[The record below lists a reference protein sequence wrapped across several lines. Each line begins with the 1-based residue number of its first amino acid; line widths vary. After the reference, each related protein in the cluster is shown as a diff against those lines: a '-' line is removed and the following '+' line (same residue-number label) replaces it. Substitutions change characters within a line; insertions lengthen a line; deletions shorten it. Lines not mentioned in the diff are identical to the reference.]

1 MECPSCKTTN
11 PKNAN
16 YCLSCGRKLLLTC
29 YECGTDLPVEARFCI
44 NCGVQVIDTKPE
56 QINELPPDAFTS
68 SVQRLLPKAYTERL
82 REAGGQMSHE
92 RRLVTILFSDVKG
105 STEMAEGLDPEE
117 VMEIMNGAF
126 EVLIE
131 PVYRYEGTLA
141 RLMGDAVLAFFGAP
155 IAHEDDPERAC
166 RAALDIIDGAQR
178 YAARL
183 QQERGIH
190 GFNVRVGINTGLVV
204 VGEVGSD
211 LRVEYTAMGDAINVA
226 ARMEGAADA
235 GTVLVSEETHRLTAP
250 LFETQ
255 AVGPIDVKGKAE
267 PIPAYRVLAA
277 KAVRHKVRGVSG
289 LESSLVGR
297 EAESSALKIAHE
309 RLQAGVGG
317 IVTLVGEA
325 GLGKSRL
332 VAELRKSSSPS
343 SIRWIEGRCL
353 SYGTSIAYLLWLDV
367 LRALLKVS
375 VETSAD
381 DIRDALQGQ
390 VRNLCPERV
399 DDVYPYLARLM
410 SLPLDPEVEATLGR
424 LEGEVLKNRT
434 FYAFEHLIECAAEGL
449 PLVLVNE
456 DLHWAD
462 PTSIEL
468 LERLLTLTDRIGL
481 LFICVFRPES
491 EHGSWRIRETAAR
504 TYRHR
509 HTDVWLRPLTTSD
522 GETLVGNLLQG
533 TGMPRKFT
541 ERILSFAEGNPFY
554 MEEVVRSLIDQG
566 VIAYASASGTWQ
578 VKTDINQVTL
588 PDTLQGVLI
597 ARIDRLQD
605 ETKRVLQ
612 LASVIGRIFLRR
624 VLASITPERLE
635 LDEHLLILQR
645 QEMIRERVRLPEL
658 EYIFKHNLTQEAAY
672 KGLLRKDR
680 RAYHHM
686 VAEALE
692 RLFPIRI
699 EEQVELLAHHWE
711 RAGVYDKAVDY
722 LIQAGDRARGNYACS
737 EALQHYTLG
746 LELAEK
752 ASLPDDTLAAIYEQR
767 GRAYASIAN
776 MSAAREDLQSALQWS
791 RRTRHKRKEA
801 EILLDLID
809 PLLTGH
815 ELDKALECAQTAY
828 DIAATLRDSHLITRS
843 TSAIGAALCVRGDL
857 SEAHE
862 YLQAGLEAARAHGT
876 EDILAETLFYCTLER
891 GWMGDFRDALA
902 MGDDALAISEEIHNP
917 SMVVRAYLFS
927 ALSHCGLGEYE
938 AGLEFLAQAE
948 ELADKTALT
957 TRPAEL
963 LNSKGWIY
971 QEIFDL
977 ERSVRLNQ
985 LGVEVSRRQGEIE
998 SEANALVNLGVDHL
1012 WLGDPER
1019 AEQYFG
1025 EATSLLE
1032 KQFGGFRWRWKTRLL
1047 AAWGELYLN
1056 RGDAVCALG
1065 YAEQCLQLAKSTSA
1079 RKNMVKGWKLKG
1091 EALVALDR
1099 VEEAVSYLEKAISMA
1114 DEIGNPPLAW
1124 KSRYALAHVLQQ
1136 LGRDGQSRQLY
1147 KQAAAAVEQTASSLS
1162 DPAMRETF
1170 LSAAPVRAVL
1180 DAGG

>member
-11 PKNAN
+11 PKNAS

-29 YECGTDLPVEARFCI
+29 YGCGTDLPAEARFCI
-44 NCGVQVIDTKPE
+44 KCGAQVIDSKPE
-56 QINELPPDAFTS
+56 QKNELPPDAFTS
-68 SVQRLLPKAYTERL
+68 SVQRLLPKVYTERL
-82 REAGGQMSHE
+82 REAGGQISHE

-126 EVLIE
+126 DVLIE

-166 RAALDIIDGAQR
+166 RAALDIIDGAGR
-178 YAARL
+178 YAALL
-183 QQERGIH
+183 QKERGIH

-226 ARMEGAADA
+226 ARMEGAADP
-235 GTVLVSEETHRLTAP
+235 GTVLVSEETHRLIAP
-250 LFETQ
+250 IFETQ

-277 KAVRHKVRGVSG
+277 KAVRHKVSGVSG
-289 LESSLVGR
+289 LGSPLVGR

-317 IVTLVGEA
+317 VVTLVGEA

-332 VAELRKSSSPS
+332 VAELRKSSSS
-343 SIRWIEGRCL
+343 YSIRWIEGRCL
-353 SYGTSIAYLLWLDV
+353 SYGTSTAYLLWLDV
-367 LRALLKVS
+367 LRALLEVS

-381 DIRDALQGQ
+381 DIRDALLVQ

-399 DDVYPYLARLM
+399 DDVYTYLARLL
-410 SLPLDPEVEATLGR
+410 SLPLDPEVEATLAR

-434 FYAFEHLIECAAEGL
+434 FHAFEHLIECTAEGL

-468 LERLLTLTDRIGL
+468 LEQLLTLTDRIGL

-566 VIAYASASGTWQ
+566 VIAYASESGTWQ

-588 PDTLQGVLI
+588 PDTLQGVLT

-635 LDEHLLILQR
+635 LDAHLLLLQR
-645 QEMIRERVRLPEL
+645 QEMICERVRLPEL

-672 KGLLRKDR
+672 KGLLIEEK
-680 RAYHHM
+680 
-686 VAEALE
+686 
-692 RLFPIRI
+692 LFPTSGR
-699 EEQVELLAHHWE
+699 
-711 RAGVYDKAVDY
+711 
-722 LIQAGDRARGNYACS
+722 
-737 EALQHYTLG
+737 EALQ
-746 LELAEK
+746 E
-752 ASLPDDTLAAIYEQR
+752 R
-767 GRAYASIAN
+767 
-776 MSAAREDLQSALQWS
+776 
-791 RRTRHKRKEA
+791 
-801 EILLDLID
+801 
-809 PLLTGH
+809 
-815 ELDKALECAQTAY
+815 
-828 DIAATLRDSHLITRS
+828 LR
-843 TSAIGAALCVRGDL
+843 
-857 SEAHE
+857 
-862 YLQAGLEAARAHGT
+862 
-876 EDILAETLFYCTLER
+876 
-891 GWMGDFRDALA
+891 
-902 MGDDALAISEEIHNP
+902 
-917 SMVVRAYLFS
+917 
-927 ALSHCGLGEYE
+927 
-938 AGLEFLAQAE
+938 
-948 ELADKTALT
+948 
-957 TRPAEL
+957 
-963 LNSKGWIY
+963 
-971 QEIFDL
+971 
-977 ERSVRLNQ
+977 
-985 LGVEVSRRQGEIE
+985 
-998 SEANALVNLGVDHL
+998 
-1012 WLGDPER
+1012 
-1019 AEQYFG
+1019 
-1025 EATSLLE
+1025 
-1032 KQFGGFRWRWKTRLL
+1032 
-1047 AAWGELYLN
+1047 
-1056 RGDAVCALG
+1056 
-1065 YAEQCLQLAKSTSA
+1065 
-1079 RKNMVKGWKLKG
+1079 
-1091 EALVALDR
+1091 
-1099 VEEAVSYLEKAISMA
+1099 
-1114 DEIGNPPLAW
+1114 
-1124 KSRYALAHVLQQ
+1124 
-1136 LGRDGQSRQLY
+1136 
-1147 KQAAAAVEQTASSLS
+1147 
-1162 DPAMRETF
+1162 
-1170 LSAAPVRAVL
+1170 
-1180 DAGG
+1180 